1 MVFLFK
7 RETAKI
13 VRGAFM
19 LVVLLLFCPRLSRA
33 QVTPQ
38 MQLGPFLPFS
48 STSVN
53 QPDAKSVP
61 EAGVLEGNAEPNE
74 LESEKSE
81 SNEYQPVPQPFLDRV
96 LRSTAFDIGPEIY
109 SFKYEEPGVME
120 EEGTFYGLRL
130 GYTSRD
136 WVPSSPEEPLAS
148 GGMMFRGEARFAYG
162 QVDYDG
168 AAQNLETGERTP
180 LEINNIDDFAIE
192 ARLLLGADL
201 LGDEMLNTLYAGIA
215 YRYLYDDLSSHPAG
229 YLRESNYLY
238 VPLGYRFDRGLQAEW
253 SIGFSAEYDVF
264 IVGIQRSH
272 LSDIGFIDVDNQ
284 QNSGY
289 GYRASVNLQYNGNDT
304 IFMIEPFFRY
314 WDIDKS
320 ETEHI
325 LGATFWE
332 PANETE
338 EYGIQFFWVF

>member
-1 MVFLFK
+1 MRIIFH
-7 RETAKI
+7 RWTNKI
-13 VRGAFM
+13 VVG
-19 LVVLLLFCPRLSRA
+19 LVVSIVLLFCTNLSEANESKPISVRPVSQPAPDRA
-33 QVTPQ
+33 
-38 MQLGPFLPFS
+38 
-48 STSVN
+48 
-53 QPDAKSVP
+53 
-61 EAGVLEGNAEPNE
+61 
-74 LESEKSE
+74 
-81 SNEYQPVPQPFLDRV
+81 

-120 EEGTFYGLRL
+120 EEGMFYGVRL

-136 WVPSSPEEPLAS
+136 WVPSSPKDPLPG

-168 AAQNLETGERTP
+168 SAQNLQTGQRTP
-180 LEINNIDDFAIE
+180 LKINNINDFAME

-201 LGDEMLNTLYAGIA
+201 LGDEMLHTLYAGIG
-215 YRYLYDDLSSHPAG
+215 YRYLYDDLSCHSAG
-229 YLRESNYLY
+229 YLRESNYVY
-238 VPLGYRFDRGLQAEW
+238 APLGYRFDSSQQFGW
-253 SIGFSAEYDVF
+253 SLGFCAEYDVF
-264 IVGIQRSH
+264 IAGIQRTH

-289 GYRASVNLQYNGNDT
+289 GYRASVNLQYKSKDT
-304 IFMIEPFFRY
+304 VFVIEPFFRY

-320 ETEHI
+320 KTERI

-338 EYGIQFFWVF
+338 EYGIQFFWLF